1 MSYGHASSEHK
12 LHGIVAEFEDEASII
27 EATGKTVEAGYH
39 HVEAYTPYPLEEL
52 MDILHLH
59 KNKIALVILI
69 GGLVGCAAGFFMQYF
84 ASVIHYPINVG
95 GRPFNSWPSFIPVMF
110 ECTILFASISA
121 VLGMILMNGL
131 PRPYHPMFNVDRFQY
146 ASQDRFFLCIEAD
159 DPKFNPEET
168 RQFLENL
175 HPHEVSEV
183 EE

>member
-1 MSYGHASSEHK
+1 
-12 LHGIVAEFEDEASII
+12 
-27 EATGKTVEAGYH
+27 
-39 HVEAYTPYPLEEL
+39 
-52 MDILHLH
+52 
-59 KNKIALVILI
+59 
-69 GGLVGCAAGFFMQYF
+69 MQYF
-84 ASVIHYPINVG
+84 ASVIHYPLNIG

-110 ECTILFASISA
+110 ECTVLFASISA